1 VSTPFSPFF
10 CVIYK
15 KKVAMLALEYYRSIP
30 RYLLA
35 KSLSSLFPRRF
46 FPWAAPLRLK
56 EVSFTRPRPD
66 WVVLRPRL
74 CGICGSDLNLLR
86 GAESYLLEPYASFPC
101 ILGHEVVAEVV
112 EAPTDSGFTP
122 GERVAVEPILA
133 CQARGEAPCRFCAR
147 GDYNLCEHF
156 TQGELP
162 PGVIL
167 GFTHRAGG
175 GLAEVMAAPP
185 ENLFRLPTHLTDE
198 TAVLVDSLA
207 SALQPVMDNFP
218 PDAATVVIYG
228 AGIIGQHALRGLRAL
243 GCGARLVMVARYPF
257 QERLAV
263 AGGAD
268 LVLMKPNRRQLGEA
282 LGCTFLSTTLGG
294 GNLEGGADFFFD
306 CVGSKSS
313 LQSGLL
319 ALRARGTLVL
329 VGTAGTVGP
338 VDISSLWFRELRLT
352 GSAMY
357 AYGNVRR
364 ERRRTYQVAVDLL
377 AGGNFPAA
385 GLLTHIFSLRQ
396 YRQVFQTALD
406 KRHYQSVKVAVDLR

>member
-1 VSTPFSPFF
+1 
-10 CVIYK
+10 
-15 KKVAMLALEYYRSIP
+15 MLALEYYRSIP

-35 KSLSSLFPRRF
+35 KSLSSFFPRRF
-46 FPWAAPLRLK
+46 FPRVVPLRLR
-56 EVSFTRPRPD
+56 EVPFVKPRPD

-86 GAESYLLEPYASFPC
+86 GVESYLLEPYASFPC
-101 ILGHEVVAEVV
+101 ILGHEVVADVV
-112 EAPTDSGFTP
+112 EAAADSGFSP
-122 GERVAVEPILA
+122 GDRVAVEPLLA
-133 CQARGEAPCRFCAR
+133 CQARGGAPCRFCAR

-167 GFTHRAGG
+167 GFTRQAGG
-175 GLAEVMAAPP
+175 GLAELMAAPS
-185 ENLFRLPTHLTDE
+185 ENLFRLPPHLPDE
-198 TAVLVDSLA
+198 TAVLADSLA
-207 SALQPVMDNFP
+207 SALQPVLDNFP

-228 AGIIGQHALRGLRAL
+228 AGIIGQHVLRALRSL
-243 GCGARLVMVARYPF
+243 GCGARLVIVARYPF

-263 AGGAD
+263 KGGAD

-282 LGCTFLSTTLGG
+282 LECKFLSTTLGG

-306 CVGSKSS
+306 CVGSKNS
-313 LQSGLL
+313 LQTGLL
-319 ALRARGTLVL
+319 ALRARGTFVL

-338 VDISSLWFRELRLT
+338 VDLSSLWFRELRLT

-357 AYGNVRR
+357 AYGQVRG

-377 AGGNFPAA
+377 ARGDFPAD
-385 GLLTHIFSLRQ
+385 GLVTHTFPLDQ
-396 YRQVFQTALD
+396 YRQFFQTALD
-406 KRHYQSVKVAVDLR
+406 KRHHRSVKVVVDLRHETEIADQGSKRKIS

>member
-1 VSTPFSPFF
+1 
-10 CVIYK
+10 
-15 KKVAMLALEYYRSIP
+15 MLALEYYRSIP

-46 FPWAAPLRLK
+46 FPWAVPLRLK
-56 EVSFTRPRPD
+56 NVAFAKAHPD
-66 WVVLRPRL
+66 WVVLRPLL

-86 GAESYLLEPYASFPC
+86 GVESYLLEPYASFPC

-112 EAPTDSGFTP
+112 EAPTDSGFSP
-122 GERVAVEPILA
+122 GERVAVEPLLA
-133 CQARGEAPCRFCAR
+133 CQARGGAPCRFCAR

-156 TQGELP
+156 TRGELP

-167 GFTHRAGG
+167 GFTRRAGG
-175 GLAEVMAAPP
+175 GLAELMAAPP
-185 ENLFRLPTHLTDE
+185 GNLFRLPAHLSDE

-207 SALQPVMDNFP
+207 SALQPVLDNFP

-228 AGIIGQHALRGLRAL
+228 AGIIGQQVLRALRAL

-268 LVLMKPNRRQLGEA
+268 LVLMKPKRRQLGEA
-282 LGCTFLSTTLGG
+282 LGCTFLPTTLGG

-338 VDISSLWFRELRLT
+338 VDVSSLWFRELRLT

-357 AYGNVRR
+357 AYGNVRG

-377 AGGNFPAA
+377 ASEDFPTD
-385 GLLTHIFSLRQ
+385 GLLTHTFPLGQ
-396 YRQVFQTALD
+396 YRRVFQSALD
-406 KRHYQSVKVAVDLR
+406 KRHHHSVKVAVDLRPQAGLSEADSKRNFS

>member
-1 VSTPFSPFF
+1 
-10 CVIYK
+10 
-15 KKVAMLALEYYRSIP
+15 MLALEYYRSIP

-46 FPWAAPLRLK
+46 FPWAVPLRLK
-56 EVSFTRPRPD
+56 QVAFSKPRRD
-66 WVVLRPRL
+66 WVVLRPLL

-86 GAESYLLEPYASFPC
+86 GVESYLLEPYASFPC

-112 EAPTDSGFTP
+112 EAPAESGFSP

-133 CQARGEAPCRFCAR
+133 CRARGGAPCRFCAR
-147 GDYNLCEHF
+147 GDYNLCERF
-156 TQGELP
+156 IQGELP

-167 GFTHRAGG
+167 GFTNRAGG
-175 GLAEVMAAPP
+175 GLAELMAAPP
-185 ENLFRLPTHLTDE
+185 ENLFRLPPHLNDE
-198 TAVLVDSLA
+198 TAVLTDSLA
-207 SALQPVMDNFP
+207 SALQPVLDNFP

-228 AGIIGQHALRGLRAL
+228 AGIIGQHLVRGLRAL

-257 QERLAV
+257 QERLAM

-268 LVLMKPNRRQLGEA
+268 LVLMQPTRRQLGEA
-282 LGCTFLSTTLGG
+282 LGCTFLPTTLGG

-306 CVGSKSS
+306 CVGSKNS

-329 VGTAGTVGP
+329 VGTAGAVGSF
-338 VDISSLWFRELRLT
+338 DISSLWFRELRVT

-357 AYGNVRR
+357 AYANVRG

-377 AGGNFPAA
+377 AGGSFPAA
-385 GLLTHIFSLRQ
+385 GLLTHTFPLPE

-406 KRHYQSVKVAVDLR
+406 KRRHECVKVAVDLRQKPGRTEAASKRKFS

>member
-1 VSTPFSPFF
+1 
-10 CVIYK
+10 
-15 KKVAMLALEYYRSIP
+15 MLTLEYYRSIP
-30 RYLLA
+30 RYLIA

-46 FPWAAPLRLK
+46 FPRVVPLRLRQ
-56 EVSFTRPRPD
+56 VSFTRPRPD

-86 GAESYLLEPYASFPC
+86 GVESYLLEPYASFPC

-112 EAPTDSGFTP
+112 EAPAASGFTP
-122 GERVAVEPILA
+122 GERVAVEPLLA
-133 CQARGEAPCRFCAR
+133 CQARGSAPCRFCAR

-156 TQGELP
+156 TKGEIP

-167 GFTHRAGG
+167 GFTHRVGG
-175 GLAEVMAAPP
+175 GLAELMAAPGG
-185 ENLFRLPTHLTDE
+185 NLFRLPPELPDE
-198 TAVLVDSLA
+198 TAVLMDSLA
-207 SALQPVMDNFP
+207 SALQPVLNNFP

-228 AGIIGQHALRGLRAL
+228 AGIIGQQVLRALRGL
-243 GCGARLVMVARYPF
+243 GCGARLLVVARYPF

-268 LVLMKPNRRQLGEA
+268 HVLMKPNRRQLGEA
-282 LGCTFLSTTLGG
+282 LGCKFLPTTLGG

-306 CVGSKSS
+306 CVGGKNS

-319 ALRARGTLVL
+319 ALRARGTFVM
-329 VGTAGTVGP
+329 VGTAGAVGP
-338 VDISSLWFRELRLT
+338 VDLSSLWFRELRLT

-357 AYGNVRR
+357 AFGNFRGQR
-364 ERRRTYQVAVDLL
+364 LRTYQVALDLL
-377 AGGNFPAA
+377 SRKDFPTA
-385 GLLTHIFSLRQ
+385 GLLTHTFPLPR

-406 KRHYQSVKVAVDLR
+406 KRHHQSVKVAVDLRPETNFGGGHHRHLPGG

>member
-1 VSTPFSPFF
+1 
-10 CVIYK
+10 
-15 KKVAMLALEYYRSIP
+15 MLALEYYRSIP

-46 FPWAAPLRLK
+46 FPWAVPLRLK
-56 EVSFTRPRPD
+56 KVAFTKPHAD
-66 WVVLRPRL
+66 WVVLRPLL

-86 GAESYLLEPYASFPC
+86 GVESYLLEPYASFPC

-112 EAPTDSGFTP
+112 EAEAHSGFTP
-122 GERVAVEPILA
+122 GDRVAVEPILA
-133 CQARGEAPCRFCAR
+133 CQARGMAPCRFCAR

-156 TQGELP
+156 TRGELP

-175 GLAEVMAAPP
+175 GLAELMAAPP
-185 ENLFRLPTHLTDE
+185 GNLFRLPPHLPDE

-207 SALQPVMDNFP
+207 SALQPVLDNFP

-228 AGIIGQHALRGLRAL
+228 AGIIGQHVLRGLRML
-243 GCGARLVMVARYPF
+243 GCGARLVVVARYPF

-268 LVLMKPNRRQLGEA
+268 LVLLNPKRRQLGEA
-282 LGCTFLSTTLGG
+282 LGCTFLPTTLGG

-306 CVGSKSS
+306 CVGSKNS

-319 ALRARGTLVL
+319 ALRARGALVL

-338 VDISSLWFRELRLT
+338 VDLSSLWFRELRLT

-357 AYGNVRR
+357 AYGNVRG
-364 ERRRTYQVAVDLL
+364 ERRRTYQVALDLL
-377 AGGNFPAA
+377 ARGDFPVS
-385 GLLTHIFSLRQ
+385 GLLTHTFPLHQ

-406 KRHYQSVKVAVDLR
+406 KPRHQCVKVAVDLRLGTGLTEPGSKRKFS

>member
-1 VSTPFSPFF
+1 
-10 CVIYK
+10 
-15 KKVAMLALEYYRSIP
+15 LEYFRSIP

-46 FPWAAPLRLK
+46 FPRVVPLRLR
-56 EVSFTRPRPD
+56 EVAFAKPRPD
-66 WVVLRPRL
+66 WVVLRPL
-74 CGICGSDLNLLR
+74 MCGICGSDLNLLR

-112 EAPTDSGFTP
+112 EAPAASGFSP
-122 GERVAVEPILA
+122 RERVAVEPILA
-133 CQARGEAPCRFCAR
+133 CQARGSSPCRFCAR

-156 TQGELP
+156 TGGELP
-162 PGVIL
+162 AGAIL

-175 GLAEVMAAPP
+175 GLAELMAAPAA
-185 ENLFRLPTHLTDE
+185 NLFRLPVELPDE
-198 TAVLVDSLA
+198 TAVLADSLA
-207 SALQPVMDNFP
+207 SALQPVLDNFP

-228 AGIIGQHALRGLRAL
+228 AGIIGQQVLRGLRGL
-243 GCGARLVMVARYPF
+243 GCGARLVLVARYPF

-268 LVLMKPNRRQLGEA
+268 HVLLKPTRRQLGEA
-282 LGCTFLSTTLGG
+282 LGCKMLPTTLGG

-313 LQSGLL
+313 FQTGLL
-319 ALRARGTLVL
+319 ALRARGTFVM
-329 VGTAGTVGP
+329 VGTAGSVGP
-338 VDISSLWFRELRLT
+338 VDLSSLWFRELRLT

-357 AYGNVRR
+357 AHGQVRGKR
-364 ERRRTYQVAVDLL
+364 LRTYQVAVELL
-377 AGGNFPAA
+377 AGKAFPTD
-385 GLLTHIFSLRQ
+385 GLVTHTFPLPG

-406 KRHYQSVKVAVDLR
+406 KRRHQSVKVVVDLRQGLGGAGSGSKRKIS